1 MKLKQLAGLLSAS
14 ALSTCVLAEPWTHNL
29 YFEND
34 LFSNTDQSYTNG
46 IRLAWVSPDINSYLN
61 DPEIP
66 EWLRDV
72 NGWFEPLYPSQEN
85 ISDQVQQNLV
95 FTIGQQM
102 YTPEDRYRTTID
114 PNDRPYAGWLYA
126 GFGYHAKTQNKLNSI
141 ELNLGVVG
149 PAALAQEAQ
158 DFVHRTRNIDLFL
171 GWDNQL
177 SNEPGVQLVYEHK
190 HRMVKQSIV
199 DNFGFDFISH
209 LGGSLG
215 NVATY
220 ANAGGEIRLG
230 FNLPDD
236 FGTSA
241 LRPGGDNSA
250 PGSND
255 PRLSQ
260 AWGVHAFLSLDGR
273 FVVRNIFLDGNTF
286 TESHSVAKEPL
297 VAEAAFGVAGTVD
310 NWKVSFAHVH
320 RTKEFKKQAEPQRY
334 GSVSVSYSY

>member
-1 MKLKQLAGLLSAS
+1 MKLKQFAGLLSAS

-34 LFSNTDQSYTNG
+34 LFSDTDQSYTNG
-46 IRLAWVSPDINSYLN
+46 IRLAWVSPDINNYLS
-61 DPEIP
+61 DPAIP

-72 NGWFEPLYPSQEN
+72 NGWFETLYPAQDN
-85 ISDQVQQNLV
+85 LSDNVQQNLV

-158 DFVHRTRNIDLFL
+158 DFVHRSRNIDLFL

-177 SNEPGVQLVYEHK
+177 SNEPGIQLVYEHK
-190 HRMVKQSIV
+190 HRMLKQSIYQ
-199 DNFGFDFISH
+199 NLGFDFITH
-209 LGGSLG
+209 IGGSLG

-220 ANAGGEIRLG
+220 ANTGAEIRLG
-230 FNLPDD
+230 LNLPDD

-250 PGSND
+250 PGNND
-255 PRLSQ
+255 PRLNQ
-260 AWGVHAFLSLDGR
+260 GWGVHAFLSMDGR
-273 FVVRNIFLDGNTF
+273 WVVRNIFLDGNTF
-286 TESHSVAKEPL
+286 TDSHSVEKEPF
-297 VAEAAFGVAGTVD
+297 VGEAAFGVAGIYQS
-310 NWKVSFAHVH
+310 WKVSFAHVH
-320 RTKEFKKQAEPQRY
+320 RTEEFKKQAEPQRY
-334 GSVSVSYSY
+334 GSVTVSYSY